1 MSSAVV
7 VFYDDFVLF
16 NAIILY
22 SVASYHGFMV
32 CYKFSK
38 GRRLFYVQET
48 QERTWIGP
56 NSRSYFDLFVGSL

>member
-1 MSSAVV
+1 MSRAEA

-32 CYKFSK
+32 CYKFLK
-38 GRRLFYVQET
+38 GRRLFHVQEI